1 MSRSVPLSIYQ
12 AIPPFS
18 YFPLKKNERYNL
30 TGGRRTSKWDIRKN
44 EQFNVN
50 KHHDHQPSQEEIYI
64 IERDKGGERESESE
78 QEGTSGRFRW
88 GWTVL
93 SLGLYTSRLERGVC
107 VRYRAGAYLFDGV
120 CVSVWVWM
128 CGRYDTRG
136 SEPISKE
143 PPPNPSTT
151 RPSAWGRV
159 WWTGEAHERFILVES
174 LETCTIC

>member
-120 CVSVWVWM
+120 CVCLCE
-128 CGRYDTRG
+128 CGCVGVMTHEGQSPSLR
-136 SEPISKE
+136 SL
-143 PPPNPSTT
+143 PPTLARHVHLP
-151 RPSAWGRV
+151 
-159 WWTGEAHERFILVES
+159 EAVCDGQAKLMKGLS
-174 LETCTIC
+174 W

>member
-1 MSRSVPLSIYQ
+1 MRDTTSLADEGQ
-12 AIPPFS
+12 ANETSEKMNNSMWINIMIINPPRR
-18 YFPLKKNERYNL
+18 NIHNWERQ
-30 TGGRRTSKWDIRKN
+30 R
-44 EQFNVN
+44 
-50 KHHDHQPSQEEIYI
+50 
-64 IERDKGGERESESE
+64 GGERERE
-78 QEGTSGRFRW
+78 
-88 GWTVL
+88 
-93 SLGLYTSRLERGVC
+93 
-107 VRYRAGAYLFDGV
+107 RAGRHLRPVQMRVDCFVPGAVHEQARAGSVCALSCWCISVWWCV